1 MNEKQNEIIPTTATV
16 TISPR
21 TGLPVKKYNY
31 KKKTGRPLIP
41 HENDLPKGWQE
52 IILKLSSKGYSDV
65 EIRAHLCLLSG
76 KFDHNTWYALKNNNE
91 EFIETLEKAKL
102 LCEAWWEKKGRENLF
117 HSKSDV
123 FETAC
128 WFINMKNRFKWTDKT
143 EVLANVTFNVQN
155 LIADVARAEKANSR
169 GLAKISNN

>member
-1 MNEKQNEIIPTTATV
+1 LENQPIQLSTKLQDEKEDTFSIVAP
-16 TISPR
+16 
-21 TGLPVKKYNY
+21 
-31 KKKTGRPLIP
+31 
-41 HENDLPKGWQE
+41 ENK
-52 IILKLSSKGYSDV
+52 S
-65 EIRAHLCLLSG
+65 
-76 KFDHNTWYALKNNNE
+76 LKNNNE